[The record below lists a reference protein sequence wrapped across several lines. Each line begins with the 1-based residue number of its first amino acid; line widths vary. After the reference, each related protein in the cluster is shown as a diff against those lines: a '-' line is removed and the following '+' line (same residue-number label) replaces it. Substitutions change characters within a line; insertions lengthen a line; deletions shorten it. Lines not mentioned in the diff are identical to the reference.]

1 LGLLNFL
8 LEATRK
14 GLWHE
19 TQISHLCLKLKIRK
33 TSQQFNIGMGLHNG
47 IMDVFFLGLH
57 SMSIFFNLSLS
68 KYIISKYL
76 NHLKF
81 NLNLCLHWILTPYIC
96 LNFHY

>member
-19 TQISHLCLKLKIRK
+19 TQISHLCLKQTLEQLVNKSILVRVC
-33 TSQQFNIGMGLHNG
+33 
-47 IMDVFFLGLH
+47 IMASSMFLFLGVH
-57 SMSIFFNLSLS
+57 SMSIFFTLLLS
-68 KYIISKYL
+68 KYLISKYL

-81 NLNLCLHWILTPYIC
+81 NLNWFLHWILAPYIC